1 MLLPKRSYSGLT
13 YFIVITV
20 KLLSSLLLAI
30 LVEFIDIQQA
40 NLVISYL
47 IFI

>member
-30 LVEFIDIQQA
+30 LVEFNDIQQA